1 MKKIILLQMLL
12 IISATSFS
20 QKTFFSIGPEL
31 ALPASYSQSH
41 NNRGTGFGGSLRV
54 ESSWSKHVSGM
65 ATISYLSFALAHPL
79 PTTPSYSEQVNA
91 MLVQVGLKYY
101 TQERKEKSNGFFIS
115 AELGLMPTT
124 THITFTTG
132 SKQNF
137 KETGLSV
144 APGLGYLL
152 GNLEASFRLQY
163 NLTATGSHVY
173 YYNFRLA
180 YVFLKRKNKD

>member
-1 MKKIILLQMLL
+1 MKKIIIFTMLL
-12 IISATSFS
+12 ILSATSFS
-20 QKTFFSIGPEL
+20 QKIFFSIGPEL

-54 ESSWSKHVSGM
+54 ESSWSKHISGM
-65 ATISYLSFALAHPL
+65 ATVSYLGFALAHPYS
-79 PTTPSYSEQVNA
+79 TTYSEQVNA

-115 AELGLMPTT
+115 AELGIMPTT
-124 THITFTTG
+124 NHITSTTD
-132 SKQNF
+132 SKMIS

-152 GNLEASFRLQY
+152 GNLEAGFRLQY
-163 NLTATGSHVY
+163 NLTATGYHVY

-180 YVFLKRKNKD
+180 YAFLKKKDKD